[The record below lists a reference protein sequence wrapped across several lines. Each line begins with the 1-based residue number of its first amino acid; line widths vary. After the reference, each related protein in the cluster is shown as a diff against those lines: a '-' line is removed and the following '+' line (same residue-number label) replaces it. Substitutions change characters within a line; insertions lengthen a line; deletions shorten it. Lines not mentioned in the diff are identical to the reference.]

1 MRSQYCSHPIVI
13 MIVVVL
19 SVLALGTQCGMAQE
33 AGIFV
38 GRTDSTFHG
47 PWSLRD
53 SSYFGGS
60 YEHPLWYGVGFE
72 QRLGYMLHFPEA
84 TNTSIRTG
92 SLLSDTNI
100 TLNLPFHFMGLI
112 PYVTAGAGF
121 VHTFK
126 SDPNRAGTNFDL
138 NYGGGIK
145 YFIPYSPLGVR
156 FDLRMHQFID
166 VFSQKDVKT
175 LEYSAGILFR
185 SRRG

>member
-1 MRSQYCSHPIVI
+1 MRLPRSLHPVTELAVTVI
-13 MIVVVL
+13 AVIL
-19 SVLALGTQCGMAQE
+19 LGSSWGMAQE
-33 AGIFV
+33 AGLFV
-38 GRTDSTFHG
+38 GKTDSSVHG

-84 TNTSIRTG
+84 TNSAMDAG

-100 TLNLPFHFMGLI
+100 TLNLPFRFLGLI
-112 PYVTAGAGF
+112 PYVTGGAGF

-126 SDPNRAGTNFDL
+126 SDPNHIGTNFDL
-138 NYGGGIK
+138 NYGGGVK
-145 YFIPYSPLGVR
+145 YFFPATPFGLR
-156 FDLRMHQFID
+156 FDLRVHRIYDMLD
-166 VFSQKDVKT
+166 QKDVKT